1 MRRWLKFEILDL
13 NAILEAIDKKNETE
27 KRRNKQIEDRREAIK
42 QIKDMK
48 EGKDTLRTYFMSQ
61 NGKVNKITGLTDK
74 VTKAENDIECLG
86 LLHKIVVIQLN
97 QAAIQF
103 FKRDK
108 FTTYNHT
115 VNLYSQ
121 KQIEN
126 NLIKKKLFEKI
137 YDANHQTI
145 VNQEEK
151 KLDEENKVYSPSKED
166 GPDALPEPKETT
178 IDKPRTSK
186 AYVKKGE
193 LQEVQSV
200 VQEQDSFFARE
211 PAASIVRPKGQQNFD
226 SDDDEEMLGMLKR
239 NNESM
244 AVDLDFD
251 FGQPLDSLIGG
262 SSL

>member
-1 MRRWLKFEILDL
+1 
-13 NAILEAIDKKNETE
+13 
-27 KRRNKQIEDRREAIK
+27 
-42 QIKDMK
+42 MK

-61 NGKVNKITGLTDK
+61 NGKVNKITELTDK

-151 KLDEENKVYSPSKED
+151 KLVEENKVYSPSKED
-166 GPDALPEPKETT
+166 GPDVLPELKDTT
-178 IDKPRTSK
+178 IDKPRTSQK
-186 AYVKKGE
+186 SYVKKGE
-193 LQEVQSV
+193 LQEVQSI
-200 VQEQDSFFARE
+200 VQEQDSFFGRE
-211 PAASIVRPKGQQNFD
+211 PAASIVKPKGQQNFD
-226 SDDDEEMLGMLKR
+226 SDEDEEMLGMLKR

-251 FGQPLDSLIGG
+251 FGQPLASLIGG
-262 SSL
+262 SSQ